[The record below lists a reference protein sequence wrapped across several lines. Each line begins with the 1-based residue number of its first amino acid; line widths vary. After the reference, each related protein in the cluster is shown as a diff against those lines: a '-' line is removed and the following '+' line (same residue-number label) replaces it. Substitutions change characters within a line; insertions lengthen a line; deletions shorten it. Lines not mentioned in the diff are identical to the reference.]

1 MKSRAMGL
9 DDRLLFDDPQNRRG
23 DRVVVWR

>member
-9 DDRLLFDDPQNRRG
+9 DDRLLFDDLQNRRG